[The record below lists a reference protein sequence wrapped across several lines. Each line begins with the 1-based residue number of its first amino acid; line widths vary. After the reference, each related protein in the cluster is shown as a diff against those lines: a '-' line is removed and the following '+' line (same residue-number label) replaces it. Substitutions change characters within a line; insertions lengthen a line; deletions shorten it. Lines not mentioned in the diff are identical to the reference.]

1 MSHYLPV
8 FITDIILTFL
18 LCLLKG
24 SPLSPGLQGVLE
36 YANTFS
42 LQWGLPRG
50 SAVKKPPA
58 MQEMQETWVLS
69 LDQEDPLE
77 ESMTTTPV
85 FLPEESQGW
94 RSLAGYS
101 PQGRRVRHKWSDWAH
116 TRSLH
121 PGDLSFI
128 STVESLNLQWASW
141 KRDRLWS
148 APAQPP
154 ALLAAKPGR
163 KSFPFLLTNIPAL
176 WHICLY
182 SLILITG
189 K

>member
-1 MSHYLPV
+1 MSHYLPI

-24 SPLSPGLQGVLE
+24 SPFSPGLQGVLE
-36 YANTFS
+36 YASTFS

-116 TRSLH
+116 TLPS
-121 PGDLSFI
+121 
-128 STVESLNLQWASW
+128 
-141 KRDRLWS
+141 
-148 APAQPP
+148 
-154 ALLAAKPGR
+154 PGR
-163 KSFPFLLTNIPAL
+163 LKFHFYSREPQPSVSFLEKRQALICPRHNLLPCWLQNQVENP
-176 WHICLY
+176 
-182 SLILITG
+182 SPSS
-189 K
+189 